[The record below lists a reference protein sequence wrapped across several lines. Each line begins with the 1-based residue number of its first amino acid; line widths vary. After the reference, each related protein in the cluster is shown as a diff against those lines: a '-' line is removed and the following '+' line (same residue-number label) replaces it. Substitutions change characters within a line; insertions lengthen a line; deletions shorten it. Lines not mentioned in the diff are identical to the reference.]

1 MKGARAIGLGLLL
14 IGTVTSLVSCASSG
28 ATRQEKDIGMSSTE
42 KAALPADPF
51 SGIQLPAPKTAEA
64 RDYLGIGDADPFS
77 LGDIDT
83 QILIIEVFSMY
94 CPHCQREA
102 PNVNRLFDQ
111 IVDRS
116 DLKEK
121 IKMIGIGVGNN
132 DYEIDIFRKTY
143 DIAFPLFADP
153 SMEISKTLKAERT
166 PTFIAIAYDEAPML
180 KQVYFQVG
188 NMADGDLFLKE
199 IIERSGLPIASGQ

>member
-1 MKGARAIGLGLLL
+1 
-14 IGTVTSLVSCASSG
+14 
-28 ATRQEKDIGMSSTE
+28 
-42 KAALPADPF
+42 LPANLF
-51 SGIQLPAPKTAEA
+51 SGIQLPTPKTAEA